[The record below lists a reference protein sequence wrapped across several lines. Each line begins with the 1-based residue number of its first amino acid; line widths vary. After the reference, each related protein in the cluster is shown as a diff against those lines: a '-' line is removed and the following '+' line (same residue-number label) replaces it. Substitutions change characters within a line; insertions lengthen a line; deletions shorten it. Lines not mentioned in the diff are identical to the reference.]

1 MSVAFTNVDVDF
13 INNDVVWFSDAV
25 AIVSPSLSLKLALLS
40 PTIIDDVLITPAT
53 LALLL
58 TLTEETILHDLVIT
72 PSILALNLILRS
84 SIASSYFPTLS
95 TSPHM
100 SGWVDEFGDDA
111 VTRDVMK
118 SGYPN
123 LNLHFDFDAK
133 NFLHTLQNVSQA
145 DKLIV
150 MEYYNK
156 NKANQFF
163 WSNEQDN
170 RIYVVMFMSKPG
182 CRLDGSK
189 NEWRLDFAFK
199 QTVE

>member
-1 MSVAFTNVDVDF
+1 MGVAFTDVDVSF
-13 INNDVVWFSDAV
+13 VNDDVIWVSDALV
-25 AIVSPSLSLKLALLS
+25 ILSPALSLKLGLPS
-40 PTIIDDVLITPAT
+40 PIIIDDVLITPDAF
-53 LALLL
+53 ALHLV
-58 TLTEETILHDLVIT
+58 LTEETVLSDLVVSPDT
-72 PSILALNLILRS
+72 FELNLILRS
-84 SIASSYFPTLS
+84 SIASSHFPTLS